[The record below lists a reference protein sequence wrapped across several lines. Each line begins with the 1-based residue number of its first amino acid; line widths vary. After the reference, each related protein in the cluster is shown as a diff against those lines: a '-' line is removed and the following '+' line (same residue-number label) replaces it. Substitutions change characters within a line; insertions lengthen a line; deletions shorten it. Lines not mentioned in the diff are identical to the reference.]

1 MISNAASRRS
11 TLPYVG
17 SAGFSLIEML
27 VVLVILSLSLGVL
40 YNAATAA
47 IRNTRVANEYSR
59 AIILA
64 ESMLTS
70 ASYVTQEKF
79 NKSGSFEEFSWE
91 LTSWP
96 VEEERK
102 PGAERERSG
111 YQQLQFLHV
120 LVIWQGGSS
129 LREIDLL
136 TIVPLRKSVQ

>member
-1 MISNAASRRS
+1 MIANVASQRS

-17 SAGFSLIEML
+17 SAGFSLLEML

-40 YNAATAA
+40 YNSATAA
-47 IRNTRVANEYSR
+47 IRNARVANEYSR

-70 ASYVTQEKF
+70 ASYVTQEKL
-79 NKSGSFEEFSWE
+79 NKSGSFKEFSWE
-91 LTSWP
+91 ITSWP

-102 PGAERERSG
+102 PADERERSG
-111 YQQLQFLHV
+111 YEQLQFLQV
-120 LVIWQGGSS
+120 LVIWRGGSS

-136 TIVPLRKSVQ
+136 TIVPLRESVQ

>member
-1 MISNAASRRS
+1 MISNAATQRS
-11 TLPYVG
+11 PLPAVG
-17 SAGFSLIEML
+17 SAGFSLLEML
-27 VVLVILSLSLGVL
+27 VVLVILSLSLVVL

-47 IRNTRVANEYSR
+47 IRNARVAKEYSR

-70 ASYVTQEKF
+70 ASYVTQEKLK
-79 NKSGSFEEFSWE
+79 KSGSFEEFSWE
-91 LTSWP
+91 ITSWP

-102 PGAERERSG
+102 PLAEQESSE
-111 YQQLQFLHV
+111 YKQLQFLQV

-136 TIVPLRKSVQ
+136 TIVPLRDSVQ

>member
-79 NKSGSFEEFSWE
+79 NKSGSF
-91 LTSWP
+91 
-96 VEEERK
+96 
-102 PGAERERSG
+102 
-111 YQQLQFLHV
+111 
-120 LVIWQGGSS
+120 
-129 LREIDLL
+129 
-136 TIVPLRKSVQ
+136 